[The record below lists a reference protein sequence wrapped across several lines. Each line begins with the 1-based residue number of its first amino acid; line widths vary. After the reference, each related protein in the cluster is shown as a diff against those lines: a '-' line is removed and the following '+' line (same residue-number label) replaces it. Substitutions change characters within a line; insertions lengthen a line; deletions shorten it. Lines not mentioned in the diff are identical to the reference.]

1 MPRAWQSS
9 CNKYIV
15 VLILVIR
22 TTSTQ
27 SINESVSDSVQCI
40 TNGSNA
46 SLPVTNHHSCCFAT
60 SRQPDTARL
69 AAPPPGES
77 PPMSN
82 RRQPTPRLTSVE
94 ANQNEPEPSTIH
106 LVYLLYQYYLDDS
119 VFARKPCLNASSTS
133 SKPY

>member
-69 AAPPPGES
+69 AVPPPGES

-82 RRQPTPRLTSVE
+82 RRQS
-94 ANQNEPEPSTIH
+94 NQNEPEPSTIH
-106 LVYLLYQYYLDDS
+106 LTYQLYQRREP
-119 VFARKPCLNASSTS
+119 V
-133 SKPY
+133 SKELCNFRRIHHRTGYHEIPKIYNSGC